1 MLMAGYYS
9 PFILLCTTQ
18 LNILLKKI
26 TAIYHSWSAERQ
38 TDRQT
43 ARQTCEKSGSD
54 EETIQHIMPGCKT
67 LVYKKKRLISIIQD
81 E

>member
-43 ARQTCEKSGSD
+43 DRQTARQTCEKSGSD
-54 EETIQHIMPGCKT
+54 EETIQHITPGCKT
-67 LVYKKKRLISIIQD
+67 LVYKKKD
-81 E
+81 